1 MFGIGII
8 SLLIFLIYI
17 QSKPNPIIEN
27 FSQNKPKLLEDDE
40 DAYSLIS
47 KYNIIN

>member
-27 FSQNKPKLLEDDE
+27 FSQNKPKLLEDD

-47 KYNIIN
+47 KYNIID